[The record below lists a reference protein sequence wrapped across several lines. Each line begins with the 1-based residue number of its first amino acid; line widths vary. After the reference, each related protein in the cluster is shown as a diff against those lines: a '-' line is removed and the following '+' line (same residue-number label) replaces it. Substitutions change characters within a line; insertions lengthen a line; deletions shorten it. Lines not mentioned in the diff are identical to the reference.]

1 MGQSQAA
8 HQPNLFH
15 VLRLLGRFIQLERRI
30 LLLVVSYALVIGL
43 FSLVVPLTVQE
54 LVNTFSFAI
63 QPVMIATLAIIM
75 VVVLTVV
82 GAFKALQYYA
92 VDVLQRRLFVR
103 TAFAMAQKIPH
114 LRFQGFRPQISNCFM
129 EAAFMQRAL
138 AVLLVDLIHV
148 VVGGVIG
155 MMMLIFYHPYF
166 ILFNLVLLL
175 GSAFIFFIL
184 SRGGLRT
191 TVDMSH
197 AKYDM
202 LHWIQE
208 ISQNLLHIKATDSRA
223 LLMEKTDELAKKYM
237 ESRRARFAVLLR
249 QFIASVGGQAV
260 AHSSALALAGWLL
273 SSDQL
278 TLGQLVAVEVV
289 VGSLLI
295 NFDAVVKSMGQVYFF
310 FTALVELDAFFSLP
324 KDQFHPL
331 PTSSV
336 TLRDPKTH
344 GIRVTCSGLGVSHDG
359 ATAFTHLNLDVAP
372 GEKIAIYTTTTL
384 ARMSLA
390 RVLAGLEPPTSGVIS
405 YNNVELRHLD
415 LSIINQ
421 CRGFMIDSHLSLLDG
436 TIADN
441 IVWRRSYV
449 SYEDVRWAL
458 ELTQLQSEIAALPLG
473 INSDIRVLGEIPA
486 PSHVLRILLARAIL
500 GRPQLLVFDGM
511 IHDMQ
516 PNVRDQILQRVCAKD
531 QPWTVIFVS
540 NDPDLTPHVDRR
552 ITVDGSGTSE
562 PLLPSATAPDN
573 PI

>member
-1 MGQSQAA
+1 MELSQGTP
-8 HQPNLFH
+8 QPNVFH
-15 VLRLLGRFIQLERRI
+15 VLRLLGRFLQLERRI
-30 LLLVVSYALVIGL
+30 LALVISYALVIGL
-43 FSLVVPLTVQE
+43 FSLVIPLTVQE

-63 QPVMIATLAIIM
+63 QPVMIATLAMIM
-75 VVVLTVV
+75 VVVLAVV

-92 VDVLQRRLFVR
+92 VEVLQRRLFVR
-103 TAFAMAQKIPH
+103 TAFAMAQKLPH
-114 LRFQGFRPQISNCFM
+114 LQFHGFRPQVSNCFM

-155 MMMLIFYHPYF
+155 MMMLVFYHPYF
-166 ILFNLVLLL
+166 ILFNIILLL
-175 GSAFIFFIL
+175 GSAFIFFVL

-191 TVDMSH
+191 TIDMSH

-202 LHWIQE
+202 LHWMQE
-208 ISQNLLHIKATDSRA
+208 VSQNLLHIKATDSRA
-223 LLMEKTDELAKKYM
+223 LLMEKTDELAKKYL

-260 AHSSALALAGWLL
+260 AHSGALALAGWLL
-273 SSDQL
+273 SNDQL

-324 KDQFHPL
+324 KDHLHPL

-344 GIRVTCSGLGVSHDG
+344 GIRVTCKGLGVIHNG
-359 ATAFTHLNLDVAP
+359 AAAFNNLDLDVAS
-372 GEKIAIYTTTTL
+372 GEKIAIYTTTTV

-390 RVLAGLEPPTSGVIS
+390 RVLAGLEPPTRGIIS
-405 YNNVELRHLD
+405 YNDVELRYLD
-415 LSIINQ
+415 PSVVNQ

-441 IVWRRSYV
+441 IIWRRSYV

-458 ELTQLQSEIAALPLG
+458 ELTQLQGEIAALPLG
-473 INSDIRVLGEIPA
+473 INSDIRAFGEIPS

-516 PNVRDQILQRVCAKD
+516 PNVRDLILQRVCAKD
-531 QPWTVIFVS
+531 QSWTVMFVS

-552 ITVDGSGTSE
+552 IAVDNSGTSV
-562 PLLPSATAPDN
+562 PLLPPLTAPDN

>member
-1 MGQSQAA
+1 MEQSLST
-8 HQPNLFH
+8 HQPNLRQ
-15 VLRLLGRFIQLERRI
+15 VLRLLGRFLQLERRI
-30 LLLVVSYALVIGL
+30 LVLVVSYALVIGL

-63 QPVMIATLAIIM
+63 QPVMIATLAMIM

-92 VDVLQRRLFVR
+92 VEVLQRRLFVR
-103 TAFAMAQKIPH
+103 AAFAMAKKLPLI
-114 LRFQGFRPQISNCFM
+114 RFQGFRPRVANVFI
-129 EAAFMQRAL
+129 ETAFMQRAL

-155 MMMLIFYHPYF
+155 MMILVFYHPYF
-166 ILFNLVLLL
+166 ILFDLVLLT
-175 GSAFIFFIL
+175 GSALIFFVL

-197 AKYDM
+197 AKYDV

-223 LLMEKTDELAKKYM
+223 LLMEKTDELTKKYI
-237 ESRRARFAVLLR
+237 ECRRARFAVLLR
-249 QFIASVGGQAV
+249 QFLASVGGQAL
-260 AHSSALALAGWLL
+260 AHSGALALAGWLL
-273 SSDQL
+273 SIGQL

-324 KDQFHPL
+324 KDQLHPP

-336 TLRDPKTH
+336 TLPDPKVH
-344 GIRVTCSGLGVSHDG
+344 GIRVTCKGLGLIHNG
-359 ATAFTHLNLDVAP
+359 ASAFDHLDLDVTP
-372 GEKIAIYTTTTL
+372 GEKVAIYTTTTTT
-384 ARMSLA
+384 RMVLA

-405 YNNVELRHLD
+405 YNDVELRHLG
-415 LSIINQ
+415 LSVVNQ
-421 CRGFMIDSHLSLLDG
+421 CRGFMIDSHLSLIDG

-441 IVWRRSYV
+441 IVWRRSYI
-449 SYEDVRWAL
+449 SYEDVRCAL
-458 ELTQLQSEIAALPLG
+458 WLTQLQEEVAALPLG
-473 INSDIRVLGEIPA
+473 LNSNISTLGEIPA
-486 PSHVLRILLARAIL
+486 PTQVLRILLARAIL
-500 GRPQLLVFDGM
+500 GRPQLLIFDGM

-516 PNVRDQILQRVCAKD
+516 PTLRDIILRRLCSKD
-531 QPWTVIFVS
+531 QSWTVIFVS
-540 NDPDLTPHVDRR
+540 NDPDLTHYVDRR
-552 ITVDGSGTSE
+552 IVLDDSDKPM
-562 PLLPSATAPDN
+562 PLLPG
-573 PI
+573 